1 MDLRVTNKQVETFQ
15 KEILY
20 RVITEGYKSEYIKRQ
35 RRINS
40 IKSPF
45 IKVKGILQSILGE
58 NIEEMHEE
66 EVIDLEGLFEEN
78 KRTRIML
85 NELNYKNCILYFD
98 DTVKF
103 GLNRANKIWRKKIQ
117 DGQISDS

>member
-40 IKSPF
+40 LKSPF

>member
-1 MDLRVTNKQVETFQ
+1 MISINDEINSTLIDFEMDLRVTNKQVETFQ

-40 IKSPF
+40 LKSPF

-78 KRTRIML
+78 KRTR
-85 NELNYKNCILYFD
+85 
-98 DTVKF
+98 
-103 GLNRANKIWRKKIQ
+103 RNKH
-117 DGQISDS
+117 